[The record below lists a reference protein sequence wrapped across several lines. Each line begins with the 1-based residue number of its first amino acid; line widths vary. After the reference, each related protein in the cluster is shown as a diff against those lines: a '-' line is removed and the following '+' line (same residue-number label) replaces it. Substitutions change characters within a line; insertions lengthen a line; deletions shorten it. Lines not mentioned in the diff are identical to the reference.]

1 MGRIHTLGVVA
12 VFAALGACS
21 HLPLGLEPVEASA
34 PAVMPG
40 QVEPIHAA
48 AITRDQ
54 AVFWVSSNGCTSK
67 QDVTPMVR
75 RVGGEVVITLRRL
88 EEDRCDKPLR
98 DGVQLQWSFDEL
110 GLRPGSSVTVQN
122 PYQLPPQG

>member
-1 MGRIHTLGVVA
+1 MGRIRI
-12 VFAALGACS
+12 FAAAAALAGVAACS
-21 HLPLGLEPVEASA
+21 HLPFGSRAVEASA
-34 PAVMPG
+34 PAIPPG
-40 QVEPIHAA
+40 QIEAIHAA

-67 QDVTPMVR
+67 QDVTPMVQR
-75 RVGGEVVITLRRL
+75 RGGEVILTLRRL
-88 EEDRCDKPLR
+88 EEDRCNKPLR

-110 GLRPGSSVTVQN
+110 GLRPGSPVTVQN

>member
-1 MGRIHTLGVVA
+1 MGRIRMLGVA
-12 VFAALGACS
+12 VVMAVLGACS
-21 HLPLGLEPVEASA
+21 HPTFGPEPVEASA
-34 PAVMPG
+34 PVAMPG
-40 QVEPIHAA
+40 QIEPIHAA

-67 QDVTPMVR
+67 QDVTPMVQR
-75 RVGGEVVITLRRL
+75 QGGEVVITLRRL
-88 EEDRCDKPLR
+88 EEDRCTRPLR

-110 GLRPGSSVTVQN
+110 GLRPGSSVTVRN